1 MRRQVVGPLPN
12 EAEAVPAEHRPHV
25 ELGYLAEGVDGAVGE
40 DLALDITHRSI
51 VPPSVG

>member
-25 ELGYLAEGVDGAVGE
+25 EPGYLAEGVDGAVA